1 MDRLI
6 LNIEKR
12 PALETIFSDLESES
26 VNNAT
31 LIHSKY
37 TFDKGILKFLYKLHH
52 SRKINRVVNLP
63 LKKVWDRFS
72 PLLKMSFDEQDE
84 FYVVF
89 IEWAALQYT
98 HEELKRLSANK
109 NVHLCLLLFNPM
121 EGMMVG
127 DSPFKK
133 MYQEV
138 AFEKYYAVFD
148 ERDIDREGFQRLT
161 AIYSRLAEDKLQT
174 DMEESDYFYIGMAK
188 DRQRKIQDMYCKI
201 VEAGKKADFT
211 IVCPDPSIERVEGIQ
226 YLDDFLDYDV
236 YLQHVY
242 KTKCIV
248 ELLQGMQHGM
258 TLRTFEAIVYGKHL
272 LTNNDVIE
280 NVPYY
285 SPQYMHYVAE
295 IEDINIQEIELTEV
309 DYGYKGEFSP
319 KNLLKQMLKES
330 SE

>member
-12 PALETIFSDLESES
+12 PALETVFSDLESQGM
-26 VNNAT
+26 NNAT

-37 TFDKGILKFLYKLHH
+37 TFDKGILKFLYKVHH
-52 SRKINRVVNLP
+52 SRKLNKVVKLP
-63 LKKVWDRFS
+63 FKKVWDRFC
-72 PLLKMSFDEQDE
+72 PLLRMKFNEQDE
-84 FYVVF
+84 YYVAF

-98 HEELKRLSANK
+98 HEELSRLSAHK
-109 NVHLCLLLFNPM
+109 NVHLCLILFNPM
-121 EGMMVG
+121 EGMMIG

-133 MYQEV
+133 MFQEV
-138 AFEKYYAVFD
+138 KFEKYFAIFD
-148 ERDIDREGFQRLT
+148 ERDIERENFQRLT
-161 AIYSRLAEDKLQT
+161 AIYSKLDEEKLQT
-174 DMEESDYFYIGMAK
+174 DMEESDFFYIGMAK
-188 DRQRKIQDMYCKI
+188 DRQRLIQDMFRKI
-201 VEAGKKADFT
+201 VESGKKADFT
-211 IVCPDPSIERVEGIQ
+211 IVSPDPSVEKVEGIQ
-226 YLDDFLDYDV
+226 YLDDFLDYEV

-280 NVPYY
+280 NVPYH
-285 SPQYMHYVAE
+285 STEYMHYITE
-295 IEDINIQEIELTEV
+295 IGDIDINNIELTEV

-319 KNLLKQMLKES
+319 KNLLEQIRK
-330 SE
+330 

>member
-12 PALETIFSDLESES
+12 PALETIFSDLESQGM
-26 VNNAT
+26 NNAK

-37 TFDKGILKFLYKLHH
+37 TFDKGILKFLYKVHH
-52 SRKINRVVNLP
+52 SRKLNKIFKLP
-63 LKKVWDRFS
+63 LKKIWDRFC
-72 PLLKMSFDEQDE
+72 PLLRMQFDENDE
-84 FYVVF
+84 YYVVF

-98 HEELKRLSANK
+98 HEELRRLSTHK

-121 EGMMVG
+121 EGMLIG

-133 MYQEV
+133 MFYDV
-138 AFEKYYAVFD
+138 KFEKYFAIFD
-148 ERDIDREGFQRLT
+148 ERDIKKENFQRIS
-161 AIYSRLAEDKLQT
+161 AIYSKLDEAKLQT
-174 DMEESDYFYIGMAK
+174 DMEESDFFYIGMAK
-188 DRQRKIQDMYCKI
+188 DRQSKIQDMYRKI
-201 VEAGKKADFT
+201 VESGKTADFT
-211 IVCPDPSIERVEGIQ
+211 IVSPDPSIERVEGIQ
-226 YLDDFLDYDV
+226 YLDDFLDYEV

-272 LTNNDVIE
+272 LSNNDVIE

-285 SPQYMHYVAE
+285 SPEYMHYITE
-295 IEDINIQEIELTEV
+295 IEDIDINNIELTEV

-319 KNLLKQMLKES
+319 KNLLDQILK
-330 SE
+330 